1 MKRFF
6 AVLLLGL
13 IAALFAL
20 PVVAQDAT
28 AEATAEAVKYDPAAC
43 FAAAKSNDKMV
54 KMDAKTGPF
63 TIGISNSY
71 IGNAWRTQMLQ
82 MAQAFAQT
90 DAVKPLIKDLV
101 VVSTG
106 DDVEAQIAAI
116 DNMISLPVDAIVVN
130 AINPTTFDAV
140 VKRASDAGIPVISF
154 DGVVN
159 APD

>member
-20 PVVAQDAT
+20 PVVAQDA
-28 AEATAEAVKYDPAAC
+28 EATTEPVKYDPAAC
-43 FAAAKSNDKMV
+43 FVAAKSNDKMV
-54 KMDAKTGPF
+54 KLEAKTGPF

-106 DDVEAQIAAI
+106 DDVEAQIAAV
-116 DNMISLPVDAIVVN
+116 DNMISLPV
-130 AINPTTFDAV
+130 
-140 VKRASDAGIPVISF
+140 
-154 DGVVN
+154 
-159 APD
+159 

>member
-6 AVLLLGL
+6 AFLLLGL
-13 IAALFAL
+13 MTVLFVLPAA
-20 PVVAQDAT
+20 AQDAT
-28 AEATAEAVKYDPAAC
+28 AEATPEAVKYDPASC
-43 FAAAKSNDKMV
+43 FVAAASNDKTV
-54 KMDAKTGPF
+54 KLEAKTGPF

-106 DDVEAQIAAI
+106 D
-116 DNMISLPVDAIVVN
+116 
-130 AINPTTFDAV
+130 
-140 VKRASDAGIPVISF
+140 
-154 DGVVN
+154 
-159 APD
+159 